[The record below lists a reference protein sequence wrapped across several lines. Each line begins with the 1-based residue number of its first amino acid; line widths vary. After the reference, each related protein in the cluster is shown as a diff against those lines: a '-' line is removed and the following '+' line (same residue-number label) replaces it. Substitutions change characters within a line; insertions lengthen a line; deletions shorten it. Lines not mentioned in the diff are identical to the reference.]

1 MLLLTA
7 TTFAAAGGI
16 HYQTP
21 MLGAMAAEFGADSST
36 IGWVPT
42 LTFGGFLVGI
52 VLLVPLGDRLD
63 KRRLII
69 TQHFAAM
76 LALLAAG
83 AAQGV
88 AAAAASGFLIGLCAC
103 YAQNIVPMVAELAP
117 PGERGRAVG
126 TVLTALFLGILFAR
140 ITGGI
145 VAAQLGWRWMYVLGA
160 ALLALIA
167 PALIARLPHSA
178 PKTTLAYPEL
188 LASMLALA
196 RVHADMRR
204 VVAIQLLL
212 GICYGG
218 FWATIA
224 TMLLQRHGLGP
235 TVAGLIGIPGA
246 AGILIA
252 RPAGRWLDLRGP
264 APIVTTGIA
273 LIIAAYGVFAFGV
286 WWPAALAVGAALLD
300 SGLRAAMVANQ
311 TVVNSLAPEA
321 RSRSNTVFGLS
332 VWSGNAVGA
341 FIATS
346 ALAAS
351 GWLAVC
357 AISALAAALALG
369 VQLRAMRRAHDNR
382 PWTRLSCSWK
392 RTGRR

>member
-52 VLLVPLGDRLD
+52 VLLVPLGDRVD

-357 AISALAAALALG
+357 AISALAAAAALG
-369 VQLRAMRRAHDNR
+369 VQLRAMRNR
-382 PWTRLSCSWK
+382 GQSPI
-392 RTGRR
+392 

>member
-1 MLLLTA
+1 MMLLTA

-42 LTFGGFLVGI
+42 LTFGGFLAGI
-52 VLLVPLGDRLD
+52 GLLVPLGDRVD

-69 TQHFAAM
+69 TQHFAAIV
-76 LALLAAG
+76 ALLAAG
-83 AAQGV
+83 AATGV
-88 AAAAASGFLIGLCAC
+88 ATAAASGFLIGLCAC

-167 PALIARLPHSA
+167 PALIARLPHST

-188 LASMLALA
+188 LASMLTLA

-204 VVAIQLLL
+204 VVAIQVLL

-224 TMLLQRHGLGP
+224 TMLLKWHGLGP
-235 TVAGLIGIPGA
+235 AVAGLIGIPGA

-286 WWPAALAVGAALLD
+286 WWPAALAIGAALLD

-332 VWSGNAVGA
+332 VWSGNAIGA

-357 AISALAAALALG
+357 AISALAAAAALA
-369 VQLRAMRRAHDNR
+369 VQLRSVLR
-382 PWTRLSCSWK
+382 
-392 RTGRR
+392 

>member
-52 VLLVPLGDRLD
+52 VLLVPLGDRVD

-76 LALLAAG
+76 LALLAAA

-286 WWPAALAVGAALLD
+286 WWPAALAAGAALLD

-332 VWSGNAVGA
+332 VWSGNAIGA
-341 FIATS
+341 FLATS

-357 AISALAAALALG
+357 AISALAAVMALA
-369 VQLRAMRRAHDNR
+369 VQLRSMLR
-382 PWTRLSCSWK
+382 
-392 RTGRR
+392 

>member
-21 MLGAMAAEFGADSST
+21 MLGAMAAEFGADSSI

-42 LTFGGFLVGI
+42 LTFGGFLAGI
-52 VLLVPLGDRLD
+52 GLLVPLGDRVD

-69 TQHFAAM
+69 TQHFAAIV
-76 LALLAAG
+76 ALLAAG
-83 AAQGV
+83 AASGV
-88 AAAAASGFLIGLCAC
+88 ATAAASGFLIGLCAC

-160 ALLALIA
+160 ALLLLIA
-167 PALIARLPHSA
+167 PALIARLPHST

-188 LASMLALA
+188 LASMLTLA

-204 VVAIQLLL
+204 VVAIQVLL

-224 TMLLQRHGLGP
+224 TMLLNWHGLGP
-235 TVAGLIGIPGA
+235 AVAGLIGIPGA

-286 WWPAALAVGAALLD
+286 WWPAALAIGAALLD

-332 VWSGNAVGA
+332 VWSGNAIGA

-357 AISALAAALALG
+357 AISALAAAAALA
-369 VQLRAMRRAHDNR
+369 VQLRSVLR
-382 PWTRLSCSWK
+382 
-392 RTGRR
+392 

>member
-52 VLLVPLGDRLD
+52 VLLVPLGDRID

-235 TVAGLIGIPGA
+235 TAAGLIGIPGA

-382 PWTRLSCSWK
+382 H
-392 RTGRR
+392 GRV